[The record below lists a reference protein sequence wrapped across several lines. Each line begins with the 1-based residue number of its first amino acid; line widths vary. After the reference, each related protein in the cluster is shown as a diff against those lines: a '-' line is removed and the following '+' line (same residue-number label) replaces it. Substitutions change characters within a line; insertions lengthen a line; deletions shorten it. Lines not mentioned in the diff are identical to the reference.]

1 MRLFFLG
8 FLLLKI
14 FTSFAQ
20 EGEFMKIESFVYNT
34 ELLKKNEF
42 GIIIPQFDRSLN
54 DRIAFFIEETFQ
66 DIIED
71 SNNIIWQSY
80 QTTTNPILKSH
91 FMTFTV
97 RVKIRNSNQN
107 KEYRYLEI
115 IYFPSTEI
123 LSTNYIWDANNR
135 NFRLKDEELERR
147 SYLPNLSDLK
157 IENQTEKATIEDILV
172 EYQQLLRGIND
183 NFIYFN
189 KAKENQLNIIN
200 SKISEFVL
208 SKYSNV
214 EFIMNIVFDSYHTFV
229 SAYDK
234 YHYYTFIA
242 QVKLKGESVPYFIE
256 IFYNPTNEIAN
267 SDFLWSPD
275 RNTFLRPIQEE

>member
-242 QVKLKGESVPYFIE
+242 QLKLKGKSVPYFIE

-275 RNTFLRPIQEE
+275 RNTFSRPIQEE

>member
-147 SYLPNLSDLK
+147 SYLPNLSNLK
-157 IENQTEKATIEDILV
+157 IENQTEKATIENILA
-172 EYQQLLRGIND
+172 EYMQLLGGIN
-183 NFIYFN
+183 NNYIYFN
-189 KAKENQLNIIN
+189 KAKENQLEIIN
-200 SKISEFVL
+200 SRISKFVL
-208 SKYSNV
+208 SKYNSV
-214 EFIMNIVFDSYHTFV
+214 EFIMNIVFDSYHTFI

-242 QVKLKGESVPYFIE
+242 QVKLKSESAPYFIE
-256 IFYNPTNEIAN
+256 IFYNPTNKIAN

-275 RNTFLRPIQEE
+275 QNTFSRPIQEE